1 MSEFPVS
8 PPVIPAELAAPP
20 RRVVWPTVIGVLA
33 IVFGALGC
41 LQSLGGLILPLM
53 IPMMDAVASQM
64 PAGRGPQVNPFAT
77 MHRYIWVIEGG
88 YLVLAVLAVCLI
100 VLGIGL
106 TRRSAWAGGGM
117 RLWGACA
124 LLGAI
129 GLGAMWGC
137 VEGSMMT
144 DVMQSA
150 QTSGPSGSMRGGPPP
165 EFGRVMGIVVG
176 VMVSVFL
183 SIFPL
188 FITIWFSVRSV
199 RAEVE
204 RWRSGVA
211 R

>member
-1 MSEFPVS
+1 
-8 PPVIPAELAAPP
+8 
-20 RRVVWPTVIGVLA
+20 
-33 IVFGALGC
+33 
-41 LQSLGGLILPLM
+41 
-53 IPMMDAVASQM
+53 M

-117 RLWGACA
+117 RLWGVWA
-124 LLGAI
+124 LRGAI
-129 GLGAMWGC
+129 GLGAMWGL
-137 VEGSMMT
+137 VEGSMMMEMVQAGQAGT
-144 DVMQSA
+144 PA
-150 QTSGPSGSMRGGPPP
+150 GSMRGGPPP
-165 EFGRVMGIVVG
+165 EFGMVMGIVVG

-183 SIFPL
+183 AIFPM

-211 R
+211 Q